1 MFLKNLFK
9 KPQIILTGEIYLSNN
24 HSSFDILTKNKPI
37 EDEEL
42 ILLCLLVYSRIL
54 KVLSSRK
61 EKDNLLEVYGE
72 FYQSFKNSSNQLE
85 TINRMLTFL
94 NIISKPSRLKSKKSI
109 KLKKFGKENVYL
121 DMGTIMVDPLSST
134 VHTVF
139 IYVFNNIS
147 NKKNKIY
154 LLEAMTEIS
163 SLYKK
168 EKFTTLTQTEW
179 PNIITKKIIN
189 YKENLDYEISF

>member
-9 KPQIILTGEIYLSNN
+9 KPETILIGEISLSSEY
-24 HSSFDILTKNKPI
+24 SSFDILSNNKPI
-37 EDEEL
+37 EDKKL

-54 KVLSSRK
+54 KVLSSKK
-61 EKDNLLEVYGE
+61 EKDNLLEVYSE
-72 FYQSFKNSSNQLE
+72 FYQSFKNSSNQLQ

-109 KLKKFGKENVYL
+109 KLKKFGKENIYL

-189 YKENLDYEISF
+189 YKENLDYEINF